1 MEAIKLCDDVKM
13 NRRAMSVVIMLAL
26 VVGLSGGYWIHIM
39 AFYEDGA
46 NILEGGDGVRGGT
59 RGASLIQQEYNI

>member
-1 MEAIKLCDDVKM
+1 
-13 NRRAMSVVIMLAL
+13 MSVVIMLAL

-59 RGASLIQQEYNI
+59 RGASLIQQEYDI